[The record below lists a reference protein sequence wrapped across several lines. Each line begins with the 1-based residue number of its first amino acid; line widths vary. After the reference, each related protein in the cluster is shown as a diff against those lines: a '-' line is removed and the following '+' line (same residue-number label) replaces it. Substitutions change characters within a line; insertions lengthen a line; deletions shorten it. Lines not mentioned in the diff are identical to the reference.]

1 MTPET
6 ILDELDVAV
15 YSKDRQG
22 RYTYANRMVQEIFGA
37 SLEEIIG
44 CDDSEF
50 FDLEVSND
58 LKVNDEAVMASGTA
72 VSRRERDVVKETG
85 EERVYWTIKAPLKD
99 AQGNVVG
106 LCGISL
112 DITDEN

>member
-1 MTPET
+1 MTPEI
-6 ILDELDVAV
+6 ILDTLDVAV

-37 SLEEIIG
+37 SLEEIVG
-44 CDDSEF
+44 QDDSEF

-99 AQGNVVG
+99 ASGTVVG

-112 DITDEN
+112 DITDE

>member
-6 ILDELDVAV
+6 ILDTLDVAI

-22 RYTYANRMVQEIFGA
+22 RYTYANRLVQEIFGA
-37 SLEEIIG
+37 SLAEIIG
-44 CDDSEF
+44 RDDSEF

-58 LKVNDEAVMASGTA
+58 LRVNDEAVMSSGQA

-85 EERVYWTIKAPLKD
+85 EERVYWTIKAPLRD
-99 AQGNVVG
+99 GDGNVIG

-112 DITDEN
+112 DITDE